1 MNIQDYAEAGI
12 FSPKLISDAL
22 FTTQSD
28 VAKTLGLSRS
38 AFSHAERRR
47 VGKAQTRLREM
58 LEILSR
64 IQQFTGSPLAS
75 YAWFRSKPLIGY
87 GGHTASWLVRD
98 GHADYVHAYLD
109 RKTGGYD

>member
-1 MNIQDYAEAGI
+1 MNIQDYVEEGA

-22 FTTQSD
+22 FTTQAD
-28 VAKTLGLSRS
+28 IAKTLGLSRS
-38 AFSHAERRR
+38 AFSHAKRRR
-47 VGKAQTRLREM
+47 EGKAQTRLREM

-64 IQQFTGSPLAS
+64 VVQFTGSPLAS
-75 YAWFRSKPLIGY
+75 YAWFRSESLIGY

-109 RKTGGYD
+109 RQAGGGD